1 MTLNLPSRS
10 WTLPAWLVGVLLLGG
25 SACRKESV
33 PPGPKP
39 AAEAAAPVR
48 PGRAMSDRLVVR
60 LPGELPLL
68 NPYVTAEEAGRQV
81 LDLLHEPLVRYD
93 REGRLAPALAEE
105 WKWRQE
111 MTCWFANPEAARA
124 AAHELQD
131 LPAERR
137 SRWDLEAI
145 ATEAEALHLRFTQPG
160 GMVTADVGRVLAT
173 SGPVRLSFLRILAP
187 PSARW
192 VLESFAR
199 DPEHAPNTKRLW
211 FAEDGTC
218 EMVCTRPALQAQQR
232 LTQWLAPRY
241 HPMPEIQLIDEA
253 SALVEP
259 VLDFRLRAGVTWPD
273 GSAITVEDVRATLTQ
288 MLARAWPVVGK
299 EAFQHIQEVTS
310 PEPGLVRVTYRRAHS
325 PALPGWTLLP
335 ILPAAWLAQHVSD
348 FPESEPPG
356 AGAWQVAR
364 RDADQLILEKRSS
377 QGMAVPIRQ
386 IVVLRAQAG
395 AGQGGDVS
403 WPAPRPLAVAS
414 SYVPLRLPAR
424 HQLMLVWHTEAAP
437 LRDPRVRQALSLA
450 VDREELL
457 SRLPGMALRVQDG
470 FFPPGCWF
478 SPPASAP
485 DLGRVPAARR
495 SRALELLKSAGWLQD
510 VEGRLRQLAQ
520 AMRLRLVIPAEN
532 ADRQRLAEALAA
544 SWKALGVEVE
554 VTEVPAGSYLME
566 LQAGRFDIA
575 LVAAGFTPGW
585 DVLPWW
591 HSSQRSGL
599 GPNVSQLS
607 DPQLDLL
614 LEALMTEFDPAQTP
628 GRVAAVEA
636 RLRQLQPALPLFTDE
651 DRLHVLTSR
660 FPALSGLTF
669 PRGCTLRD
677 LLPALIDAPRPTRP
691 LRMLAPD

>member
-1 MTLNLPSRS
+1 MTLNLTSRC
-10 WTLPAWLVGVLLLGG
+10 WTLPAWLGGVLLLGG

-33 PPGPKP
+33 APGPKP
-39 AAEAAAPVR
+39 AADAPAPVR

-60 LPGELPLL
+60 LPGALPLL
-68 NPYVTAEEAGRQV
+68 NPYVTEEVAGRQV

-105 WKWRQE
+105 WMWRQE
-111 MTCWFANPEAARA
+111 MTCWFASPEAARA

-137 SRWDLEAI
+137 SRWDLEAV

-160 GMVTADVGRVLAT
+160 GMVAADVGRVLAA
-173 SGPVRLSFLRILAP
+173 SGPLRLSRLRILAP
-187 PSARW
+187 PSARL

-199 DPEHAPNTKRLW
+199 DPEHAATTKRLW

-218 EMVCTRPALQAQQR
+218 EMVCTRPAVQAQQQ
-232 LTQWLAPRY
+232 LTQWLAPRH
-241 HPMPEIQLIDEA
+241 HPMLEIQLIDEA

-288 MLARAWPVVGK
+288 MLARPWPVVGK

-310 PEPGLVRVTYRRAHS
+310 PEPGLVRVIYRRAHS

-348 FPESEPPG
+348 FAESEPPG

-364 RDADQLILEKRSS
+364 RDADQLMLEKRSG
-377 QGMAVPIRQ
+377 QGLAVPIRQ
-386 IVVLRAQAG
+386 IVVLSTQVDTAQG
-395 AGQGGDVS
+395 DDVS
-403 WPAPRPLAVAS
+403 WPVPRPLTS
-414 SYVPLRLPAR
+414 RYVPLRLPAR
-424 HQLMLVWHTEAAP
+424 HQLMLVWHTEAAS
-437 LRDPRVRQALSLA
+437 LKDPRVRQALSLA
-450 VDREELL
+450 LDREELL

-478 SPPASAP
+478 SPLQPAPGAG
-485 DLGRVPAARR
+485 LVPAVRR
-495 SRALELLKSAGWLQD
+495 SQVLELLKSAGWGQD

-532 ADRQRLAEALAA
+532 AERQRLAEALVT
-544 SWKALGVEVE
+544 SWKSLGVEVE

-575 LVAAGFTPGW
+575 LVAAGFVPGW

-599 GPNVSQLS
+599 GPNVSQLADS
-607 DPQLDLL
+607 QLDLR
-614 LEALMTEFDPAQTP
+614 LEALMAEFDPEQMPA
-628 GRVAAVEA
+628 RVAAVEA
-636 RLRQLQPALPLFTDE
+636 RLRQLQPALPLFSDE
-651 DRLHVLTSR
+651 ERLHVLTSR
-660 FPALSGLTF
+660 FPALADLTF